1 MGAPVR
7 CRRTRHPH
15 GSFRVKRLYDIFA
28 LRLRTLFGRDRVER
42 ELDREIS
49 FHLDQQVQ
57 DNIAHGMSPD
67 DARAAAKR
75 SLGGVTQIQEECRDM
90 RRTNHIETIWNDLRY
105 ATRTLARTP
114 GFTIIIVLTLALS
127 IGANSA
133 IFSVI
138 QGVLLK
144 PLPYPHPDRLERVYF
159 QSDTQPKFPL
169 NPNDFRDFRERNR
182 TFESIAAIT
191 RHDLQLSGA
200 GGEPM
205 MLRGFSVTGGYF
217 HMLGLSPA
225 RGRDFST
232 DDELPER
239 GRLAILSDHLW
250 RSRFAADQ
258 NILGR
263 KIVLNTETYTLV
275 GVMPPG
281 AQHPGNNFQR
291 VADGDTVDL
300 WTPYTLT
307 YSPTDRGSHF
317 MDTIGRLKPG
327 ITPEDAHADLRAILE
342 QLKKEHTGKG
352 WRVYTVP
359 LYQETVGRSQRMLLV
374 LLGAVGLLLLI
385 ACVNAANL
393 LLARASARIREI
405 AVRSAL
411 GAARGRII
419 RQLLTESL
427 VIALAGAAF
436 GTLLAVGGVRV
447 LVAFLPAGF
456 PRASEIHL
464 DSTVFAFTLV
474 VAILTG
480 LLFGLVPALTASR
493 TDLQKSLRDGGR
505 SATGTGR
512 QLRLRNILVIG
523 ETGLASVLLIAA
535 GLMLHSFVNL
545 LRADPGFQPQ
555 QVLTASLSLP
565 YQRYR
570 EVPKRVQFY
579 QQLIANLEALPGVQ
593 YAGAGTDLPWTGYDG
608 NSDGFTVEGRSA
620 AYNQKTTA
628 RYHVASPDYFRA
640 LEIPLLDGR
649 FFDGREDANGPF
661 VIIVNESM
669 ANRYWPSENAIGKR
683 ISFRSSPQEKD
694 WMQVV
699 GVVRDVKDQPDSIG
713 IRPAYWIPHAQQPE
727 RNLFIAMRSSSDPAM
742 LTNQFR
748 LAVRQL
754 DPELAVAD
762 LRLMNQ
768 IADAA
773 LSGQRFSLFLVGL
786 FALLAL
792 ALATF
797 GMYGVISY
805 SVNQRMHEFGLR
817 MALGARPWDLL
828 RLILS
833 QGLTLS
839 IAGATIGLVCAAG
852 LTRLLGSLL
861 YGVKATD
868 PITFAAVALLALAT
882 TTLACYLPARRAA
895 SADPMHSLRS
905 E

>member
-1 MGAPVR
+1 M
-7 CRRTRHPH
+7 
-15 GSFRVKRLYDIFA
+15 KRLFDILI
-28 LRLRTLFGRDRVER
+28 LRLHTLFGRSRVER
-42 ELDREIS
+42 ELDRELS
-49 FHLDQQVQ
+49 FHLEQQVHENVAQ
-57 DNIAHGMSPD
+57 GMSP
-67 DARAAAKR
+67 AAAYTAARR
-75 SLGGVTQIQEECRDM
+75 SLGGLSQIQEECRDM
-90 RRTNHIETIWNDLRY
+90 RRTNQIETIWNDLRY
-105 ATRTLARTP
+105 AIRTLARTP

-138 QGVLLK
+138 QGVLLR
-144 PLPYPHPDRLERVYF
+144 PLPYRQPERLVRVYF
-159 QSDTQPKFPL
+159 QSDSQPKFPL

-182 TFESIAAIT
+182 TFESIAAMN
-191 RHDLQLSGA
+191 RRDVQLSGNGA
-200 GGEPM
+200 DPV
-205 MLRGFSVTGGYF
+205 MLRAFTVTAGYF
-217 HMLGLSPA
+217 GVLGLKPA
-225 RGRDFST
+225 RGRDFTT
-232 DDELPER
+232 DDELAGR

-250 RSRFAADQ
+250 RSRFSSDP

-263 KIVLNTETYTLV
+263 KVTLNTETFTLV
-275 GVMPPG
+275 GVMPPEM
-281 AQHPGNNFQR
+281 QHPGNNFQS

-300 WTPYTLT
+300 WMPFSLYD
-307 YSPTDRGSHF
+307 SPNDRGSHF
-317 MDTIGRLKPG
+317 LDTIGRLKAGVAAPQ
-327 ITPEDAHADLRAILE
+327 ANADLSAVLE
-342 QLKKEHTGKG
+342 QLKKEHTGKS
-352 WRVYTVP
+352 WRIYTIP
-359 LYQETVGRSQRMLLV
+359 LYQETVGRSQRLLFV
-374 LLGAVGLLLLI
+374 LLAAVGLLLLI

-393 LLARASARIREI
+393 LLARASARVREI

-411 GAARGRII
+411 GAARGRIV

-427 VIALAGAAF
+427 VIALAGAAL
-436 GTLLAVGGVRV
+436 GILLAVGGVRA
-447 LVAFLPAGF
+447 LVAFLPANF
-456 PRASEIHL
+456 PRASEIRL

-493 TDLQKSLRDGGR
+493 TDLQNSLRESGR

-512 QLRLRNILVIG
+512 QLRLRNILVVG

-545 LRADPGFQPQ
+545 LRTDPGFQPQ

-565 YQRYR
+565 VQRYR
-570 EVPKRVQFY
+570 AVPKRVQFFE
-579 QQLIANLEALPGVQ
+579 QLIANLETLPGVQ
-593 YAGAGTDLPWTGYDG
+593 SVGAGSDLPWTGYDG
-608 NSDGFTVEGRSA
+608 NADGFTVEGRTE
-620 AYNQKTTA
+620 AYNAKTTS
-628 RYHVASPDYFRA
+628 RYHCATPDYFRA
-640 LEIPLLDGR
+640 LEIPLLAGQ
-649 FFDGREDANGPF
+649 FFTGHEDSNGPY

-669 ANRYWPSENAIGKR
+669 ANRYWPGESAIGKR
-683 ISFRSSPQEKD
+683 ISFNSRPQEKD
-694 WMQVV
+694 WMQIV
-699 GVVRDVKDQPDSIG
+699 GVVRDIKDQPDSTT
-713 IRPAYWIPHAQQPE
+713 IRPALWMPHPQQPE
-727 RNLFIAMRSSSDPAM
+727 RSLFVAVRSSSDPAL

-748 LAVRQL
+748 LAVRQI

-762 LRLMNQ
+762 VRLMNQ
-768 IADAA
+768 IAGAA
-773 LSGQRFSLFLVGL
+773 FSTQRFSLFLIGL

-792 ALATF
+792 VLATF

-817 MALGARPWDLL
+817 IALGARPWDLL
-828 RLILS
+828 RLILG

-839 IAGATIGLVCAAG
+839 IAGAAIGLVCAAG

-868 PITFAAVALLALAT
+868 PVTFAAVALLALGT